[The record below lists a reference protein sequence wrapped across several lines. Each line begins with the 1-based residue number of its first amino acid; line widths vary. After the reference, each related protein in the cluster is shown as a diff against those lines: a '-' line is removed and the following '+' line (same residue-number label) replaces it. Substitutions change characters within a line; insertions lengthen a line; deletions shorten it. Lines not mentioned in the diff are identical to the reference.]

1 MDIRL
6 LLFDLGGVLYNIEH
20 ARTRNALKT
29 ASLNP
34 ECNIG
39 FSLEVA
45 DPIFARY
52 DAGKITTNEFVR
64 SLQHDYALQG
74 SDEDVLNA
82 WNAMLLGLYP
92 DALSLISS
100 LRDTIPIALLSN
112 INPCHHQCIADECSL
127 LFAKFHHVFLSY
139 ELSMKKP
146 DPEIFRF
153 VMDQT
158 GYEADTILFLDDT
171 PKNCESAQSLGMHVR
186 LIDPLARD
194 WVQDITSQFL

>member
-20 ARTRNALKT
+20 ARTRNALKNV
-29 ASLNP
+29 SLNS

-45 DPIFARY
+45 DPIFSQY
-52 DAGKITTNEFVR
+52 DAGKITTNQFVKA
-64 SLQHDYALQG
+64 LQYEYALEA
-74 SDEDVLNA
+74 SDEDVLHA

-92 DALSLISS
+92 DSLSLISS
-100 LRDTIPIALLSN
+100 LQDSISLALLSN
-112 INPCHHQCIADECSL
+112 INPCHHQYIADECSL
-127 LFAKFHHVFLSY
+127 LFSKFHYKFLSY
-139 ELSMKKP
+139 ELGMKKP

-153 VMDQT
+153 VLDHT
-158 GYEADTILFLDDT
+158 GLEPETILFLDDT
-171 PKNCESAQSLGMHVR
+171 PKNCEIAQSLGMHVR

-194 WVQDITSQFL
+194 WVQDITSQFV

>member
-20 ARTRNALKT
+20 ARTKNALHQV
-29 ASLNP
+29 SLNT

-39 FSLEVA
+39 FSLEHA
-45 DPIFARY
+45 DPVFARY
-52 DAGKITTNEFVR
+52 DAGKITTTDFIHTLRKEY
-64 SLQHDYALQG
+64 SLQATD
-74 SDEDVLNA
+74 DEVLNA

-92 DALSLISS
+92 DSLTFISALC
-100 LRDTIPIALLSN
+100 DTIPIALLSN
-112 INPCHHQCIADECSL
+112 INACHHECIADECSS

-139 ELSMKKP
+139 ELGMKKP

-158 GYEADTILFLDDT
+158 GYAPHHILFLDDT
-171 PKNCESAQSLGMHVR
+171 PINCEIAQSLGMHVR
-186 LIDPLARD
+186 LIDPHARD
-194 WVQDITSQFL
+194 WVQDISSQFL